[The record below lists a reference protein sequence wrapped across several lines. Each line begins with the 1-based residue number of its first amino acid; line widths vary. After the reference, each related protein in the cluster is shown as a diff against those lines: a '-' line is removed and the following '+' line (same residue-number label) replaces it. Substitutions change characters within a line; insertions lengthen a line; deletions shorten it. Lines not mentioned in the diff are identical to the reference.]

1 MPIPINSSTFCHNSA
16 LAASI
21 KANFIIPSEISKKLY
36 LIVVVLRFFKNKINA
51 PQALVHAKRCS
62 ISLARSLNSRFNCL
76 SSAYNA
82 RTSEFILHPVMLGAI
97 V

>member
-1 MPIPINSSTFCHNSA
+1 MPIPINSSTFGHNSA

-21 KANFIIPSEISKKLY
+21 KANFRIPSEISKKLY
-36 LIVVVLRFFKNKINA
+36 LIVVLRFFKNKINA